1 MNIWRLGICRL
12 ELLRTIGVTFAKAC
26 QKPTGCDRERK
37 DLLGGV
43 KAKPLSRASIR
54 TVNMTK
60 SIRITTT
67 NENRK
72 NFMKETKEDLEA
84 AILLAICACDVDS
97 LR

>member
-54 TVNMTK
+54 AVNMTK

-72 NFMKETKEDLEA
+72 YFLKETREDLKA
-84 AILLAICACDVDS
+84 AILFVTCACDLYS

>member
-72 NFMKETKEDLEA
+72 YFLKEKEDLEA
-84 AILLAICACDVDS
+84 AILLVICACDLDS

>member
-72 NFMKETKEDLEA
+72 YFLKETREDLKA
-84 AILLAICACDVDS
+84 AILFVTCACDLYS